1 MSLFTDFFEIGVEGE
16 FITKMFLETGLS
28 VVQAKLGVHECL
40 DVYWTNPETDTGD
53 LRMDLVVCEEDKV
66 VKSQRVEV
74 KTANKQPH
82 WDSFYAEIVSLGSQG
97 YAHYLVDKPEFIV
110 YLDLIGKELYFYD
123 GAEFVHRVRNRQ
135 HSAQTNSY
143 GTATGIKFRCDD
155 EDFGYLFHCNIKQ
168 YFHYV
173 RRNCNEE
180 VKERASIIQTE
191 TAKVPVYKEAEGFP
205 KLR

>member
-16 FITKMFLETGLS
+16 FITKMFLETSLS

-82 WDSFYAEIVSLGSQG
+82 
-97 YAHYLVDKPEFIV
+97 
-110 YLDLIGKELYFYD
+110 
-123 GAEFVHRVRNRQ
+123 
-135 HSAQTNSY
+135 
-143 GTATGIKFRCDD
+143 
-155 EDFGYLFHCNIKQ
+155 
-168 YFHYV
+168 
-173 RRNCNEE
+173 
-180 VKERASIIQTE
+180 
-191 TAKVPVYKEAEGFP
+191 
-205 KLR
+205 